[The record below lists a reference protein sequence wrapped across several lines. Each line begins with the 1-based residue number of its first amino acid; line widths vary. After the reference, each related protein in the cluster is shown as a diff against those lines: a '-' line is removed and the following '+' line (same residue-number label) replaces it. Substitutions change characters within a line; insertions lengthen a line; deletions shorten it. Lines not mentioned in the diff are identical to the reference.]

1 MVAGK
6 NNTAYNKQY
15 DNHRNSERMSHTAS
29 ISETSEK
36 VIGTRR
42 WTSYGTE
49 IQPSTSNLLQTAG
62 CGILKE

>member
-42 WTSYGTE
+42 GTSYGTE